1 MHEDELPP
9 GLLGRVLAEVKSIQ
23 ATALDEETAVWFRA
37 QSIADAAGLPLAQVM
52 TALAML
58 ASRGEVVMALTML
71 EGSMATVV
79 YALAEAVE
87 NNNTRPEAG

>member
-23 ATALDEETAVWFRA
+23 ATALDEETVVWFRA
-37 QSIADAAGLPLAQVM
+37 QSIADAAGLPL
-52 TALAML
+52 ALAML

-71 EGSMATVV
+71 EGVMATVV